1 MYLHVYIKQTL
12 KSYKLYIH
20 VKHVHVSPSCYFI
33 FGLVWGFF
41 VTTETKKQ
49 FNCDIRPVVGEGSLS
64 GSPTLENVSG
74 LDSDESGNGTVCLPY
89 ILIKTK

>member
-1 MYLHVYIKQTL
+1 MYMYPHPV
-12 KSYKLYIH
+12 
-20 VKHVHVSPSCYFI
+20 VI
-33 FGLVWGFF
+33 FGLVWVFF

-64 GSPTLENVSG
+64 ESPTLENVSG

-89 ILIKTK
+89 ILIKKK